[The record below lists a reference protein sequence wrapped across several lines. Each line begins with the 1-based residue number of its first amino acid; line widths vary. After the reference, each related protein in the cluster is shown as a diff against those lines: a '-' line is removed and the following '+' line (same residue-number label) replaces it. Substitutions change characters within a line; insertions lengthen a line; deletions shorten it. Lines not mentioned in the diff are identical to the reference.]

1 MITADL
7 AVIVYVKYRLTMLLF
22 KLRKNFLIH
31 FLKRKN
37 IMTKTAKFD
46 YEHYL
51 EMKHIISQFEKLTDI
66 GISLSSEHKT
76 TELLEKILVGAI
88 SLTNSDGGTI
98 YIVHED
104 NTIKSAIIH
113 SKSLNIHLKDHHD
126 DAMIS
131 VALYDENGEPNL
143 KNVVSYSYHKDITL
157 NIENAYDS
165 NIFDFS
171 GTKLF
176 DEKNG
181 YRSISFLT
189 VPLKN
194 HEFETVGML
203 QLINALD
210 SKTNAVI
217 PFDSIAQRFCES
229 LASEAAT
236 ALTKQQL
243 IINLEQMFESMIML
257 IANALDE
264 KSPYNGGHCRRVP
277 ELTMMIA
284 EAAHNTKEGY
294 LKNFSLSDADRYE
307 LRIAG
312 LLHDCGKITT
322 PEYVVD
328 KATKLETIFDRI
340 HLIETRF
347 EVLKRDAEIAM
358 LKHKIE
364 ALEAGKK
371 PEYEELEYLFQ
382 ERIKLIEQHLKFI
395 KECNKGSEFTSPDKI
410 QALNDLQQITWE
422 LNGETFPLL
431 SGNELHNLSIP
442 YGTLTEIERKQINN
456 HISVTISMLNA
467 IKWPKHLKNVTQYA
481 GGHHERMDGKG
492 YPNGLTRE
500 NMTIQARVMAIAD
513 VFEALTAS
521 DRPYKSGKKLS
532 ESLFILEKMSKSGH
546 IDPDIYSAFVSHK
559 IYKHYAEK
567 FLKPEQIDVD

>member
-1 MITADL
+1 
-7 AVIVYVKYRLTMLLF
+7 
-22 KLRKNFLIH
+22 
-31 FLKRKN
+31 
-37 IMTKTAKFD
+37 MTEKAEFS

-51 EMKHIISQFEKLTDI
+51 EMKHIVSQFEKLTDI
-66 GISLSSEHKT
+66 GISLSSEHNT

-98 YIVHED
+98 YMVHD
-104 NTIKSAIIH
+104 DKTIKSAIIH
-113 SKSLNIHLKDHHD
+113 STSLNIHLKDIN
-126 DAMIS
+126 DAIIS
-131 VALYDENGEPNL
+131 VSLYNENGEPNL

-157 NIENAYDS
+157 NIQDAYNS
-165 NIFDFS
+165 EAFDFS

-176 DEKNG
+176 DVKNH
-181 YRSISFLT
+181 YRSTSFLT

-210 SKTNAVI
+210 SKTGKVI

-284 EAAHNTKEGY
+284 EAAHNTKHGY
-294 LKNFSLSDADRYE
+294 LKDFSLSDADRYE
-307 LRIAG
+307 LKIAG

-340 HLIETRF
+340 YLLETRF

-358 LKHKIE
+358 LKQKVA
-364 ALEAGKK
+364 ALEAGQD
-371 PEYEELEYLFQ
+371 PQNELLDYLFN
-382 ERIKLIEQHLKFI
+382 ERITLINQHFAFL
-395 KECNKGSEFTSPDKI
+395 KECNKGSEFTSPEKL
-410 QALNDLQQITWE
+410 QALQDLQQITWE
-422 LNGETFPLL
+422 LNGESIPLL

-442 YGTLTEIERKQINN
+442 YGTLTEIERKKINN

-467 IKWPKHLKNVTQYA
+467 IKWPKHLKNVTKYA
-481 GGHHERMDGKG
+481 GGHHERMDGGG

-500 NMTIQARVMAIAD
+500 EMPIQARAMAIAD

-521 DRPYKSGKKLS
+521 DRPYKPGKKLS
-532 ESLFILEKMSKSGH
+532 ESLFILEKMSKTGH
-546 IDPDIYSAFVSHK
+546 IDPDIYAAFISHK
-559 IYKHYAEK
+559 IYKKYAEK
-567 FLKPEQIDVD
+567 FLKAEQIDVD

>member
-1 MITADL
+1 MTETAEF
-7 AVIVYVKYRLTMLLF
+7 T
-22 KLRKNFLIH
+22 
-31 FLKRKN
+31 
-37 IMTKTAKFD
+37 
-46 YEHYL
+46 YERYL
-51 EMKHIISQFEKLTDI
+51 EMQHIIKQFEKLTDI
-66 GISLSSEHKT
+66 GISLSSEHNT
-76 TELLEKILVGAI
+76 IELLEKILVGAM

-98 YIVHED
+98 YMVNDDE
-104 NTIKSAIIH
+104 TIKSAIIH
-113 SKSLNIHLKDHHD
+113 SSSLNIHLKNLD

-157 NIENAYDS
+157 NIQDAYDS
-165 NIFDFS
+165 ENFDFS

-176 DEKNG
+176 DEKNH
-181 YRSISFLT
+181 YRSTSFLT

-210 SKTNAVI
+210 LKTGKVI

-284 EAAHNTKEGY
+284 EAAHETNEGY
-294 LKNFSLSDADRYE
+294 LKDFSLTDADRYE
-307 LRIAG
+307 LKIAS

-340 HLIETRF
+340 HLLETRF

-358 LKHKIE
+358 LKQKVA
-364 ALEAGKK
+364 ALEAGQTPKNV
-371 PEYEELEYLFQ
+371 ELEYLFNQ
-382 ERIKLIEQHLKFI
+382 RIALITEHFEFI

-410 QALNDLQQITWE
+410 QALQDLQHITWQ
-422 LNGETFPLL
+422 LNGETLPLL

-442 YGTLTEIERKQINN
+442 YGTLTENERKKINN

-500 NMTIQARVMAIAD
+500 EMPIQARVMAIAD

-532 ESLFILEKMSKSGH
+532 ESLFILEKMSKTGH
-546 IDPDIYSAFVSHK
+546 IDPDIYSAFISHK

-567 FLKPEQIDVD
+567 FLKTDQIDVH

>member
-1 MITADL
+1 
-7 AVIVYVKYRLTMLLF
+7 
-22 KLRKNFLIH
+22 
-31 FLKRKN
+31 
-37 IMTKTAKFD
+37 MTEKAEFS

-51 EMKHIISQFEKLTDI
+51 EMKHIVSQFEKLTDI
-66 GISLSSEHKT
+66 GISLSSEHNT

-88 SLTNSDGGTI
+88 ALTNSDGGTI
-98 YIVHED
+98 YMVHD
-104 NTIKSAIIH
+104 DKKTIQSAIIH
-113 SKSLNIHLKDHHD
+113 STSLNIHLKDINE
-126 DAMIS
+126 AIIS
-131 VALYDENGEPNL
+131 VSLYNENGEPNL

-157 NIENAYDS
+157 NIQDAYDS
-165 NIFDFS
+165 EAFDFS

-176 DEKNG
+176 DAKNH
-181 YRSISFLT
+181 YRSTSFLT

-210 SKTNAVI
+210 SKTGKVI

-284 EAAHNTKEGY
+284 EAAHNTNHGY
-294 LKNFSLSDADRYE
+294 LKDFSLSDADRYE
-307 LRIAG
+307 LKIAG

-340 HLIETRF
+340 YLLETRF
-347 EVLKRDAEIAM
+347 ELLKRDAEIAM
-358 LKHKIE
+358 LKQKVA
-364 ALEAGKK
+364 ALEAGQD
-371 PEYEELEYLFQ
+371 PQNELLDYLFN
-382 ERIKLIEQHLKFI
+382 ERITLINQHFAFL
-395 KECNKGSEFTSPDKI
+395 KECNKGSEFTSPEKL
-410 QALNDLQQITWE
+410 QALQDLQQITWE
-422 LNGETFPLL
+422 LNGESIPLL

-442 YGTLTEIERKQINN
+442 YGTLTEIERKKINN

-467 IKWPKHLKNVTQYA
+467 IKWPKHLKNVTKYA
-481 GGHHERMDGKG
+481 GGHHERMDGGG

-500 NMTIQARVMAIAD
+500 EMPIQARAMAIAD

-521 DRPYKSGKKLS
+521 DRPYKPGKKLS
-532 ESLFILEKMSKSGH
+532 ESLFILEKMSKTGH
-546 IDPDIYSAFVSHK
+546 IDPDIYAAFISHK
-559 IYKHYAEK
+559 IYKKYAEK
-567 FLKPEQIDVD
+567 FLKAEQIDVD

>member
-1 MITADL
+1 MAE
-7 AVIVYVKYRLTMLLF
+7 
-22 KLRKNFLIH
+22 
-31 FLKRKN
+31 
-37 IMTKTAKFD
+37 FD
-46 YEHYL
+46 DEQYL
-51 EMKHIISQFEKLTDI
+51 ELKHIVSQFEKLTDI
-66 GISLSSEHKT
+66 GISLSSEHNT

-88 SLTNSDGGTI
+88 SLTNADGGTI
-98 YIVHED
+98 YRVNED

-113 SKSLNIHLKDHHD
+113 SGSLNIHLKNSEG
-126 DAMIS
+126 ALIS
-131 VALYDENGEPNL
+131 VSLFDENGEPNL

-157 NIENAYDS
+157 NIEDAYDS
-165 NIFDFS
+165 DMFDFS

-181 YRSISFLT
+181 YRSKSFLT

-210 SKTNAVI
+210 SKTGAVMS
-217 PFDSIAQRFCES
+217 FDSIAQRFCES

-243 IINLEQMFESMIML
+243 IINLEHMFESMIML
-257 IANALDE
+257 IAKALDE

-284 EAAHNTKEGY
+284 EAASNTTTGY
-294 LKNFSLSDADRYE
+294 LKDFVLTDADRYE

-340 HLIETRF
+340 HLLETRF

-358 LKHKIE
+358 LKQKIE
-364 ALEAGKK
+364 LLEAGKSVQNNQ
-371 PEYEELEYLFQ
+371 LEYLFKH
-382 ERIKLIEQHLKFI
+382 RIALINEHFAVI
-395 KECNKGSEFTSPDKI
+395 KECNKGSEFTSAEKI
-410 QALNDLQQITWE
+410 EALQDLQKITWE
-422 LNGETFPLL
+422 LNGVTLPLL

-467 IKWPKHLKNVTQYA
+467 IKWPKHLKNVTKYA
-481 GGHHERMDGKG
+481 GGHHERIDGNG
-492 YPNGLTRE
+492 YPNALMRDE
-500 NMTIQARVMAIAD
+500 MPIQARVMAIAD
-513 VFEALTAS
+513 IFEALTAS
-521 DRPYKSGKKLS
+521 DRPYKPGKKLS
-532 ESLFILEKMSKSGH
+532 ESLFILEKMSKTGH
-546 IDPDIYSAFVSHK
+546 IDPDIYAAFISHK
-559 IYKHYAEK
+559 IYKRYAEE
-567 FLKPEQIDVD
+567 FLKAEQIDVD